1 MAAPA
6 SKPYLSSGYIALALR
21 LQESAGDLSAS
32 DAREKLLK
40 AIMDAAITPLSEVGR
55 RNNAGDQQVI
65 QTIHDHA
72 LALGACCDAGEEMME
87 RYISDKAREDMS
99 DSDFA
104 GKDKSFPIK
113 SQEDVDAAFHSIG
126 RAGADNYSSD
136 KIRENIIRIA
146 KRKGF
151 TLPKSAQESVAV
163 GGEGMKL
170 TESASTIEPIV
181 LKESRSDYEI
191 KLISPGKGSSAF
203 YPAEVLRR
211 DGPEVF
217 TAGTHVYLN
226 HPTAAEEA
234 QRPEGDVA
242 NLAGVLTTGA
252 VYHESHPKGEGLYAR
267 MKVFADHG
275 ALVEEKA
282 AHVGMSIRASGIAE
296 AGGKMRDGVPVLK
309 KLTAAT
315 SVDVVTRAG
324 AGGMILTEA
333 AKPQNSQEVSM
344 TEAEVTKL
352 VEAAVL
358 KAVETTVE
366 KTAGTVRSLTER
378 AIRGDAR
385 EEGARLLESVSLPP
399 ISKAR
404 VIEAVL
410 RDLPIKDGALDT
422 VRFGEIVTAESKREG
437 AYVGS
442 LTGGNRVTG
451 LGASSANI
459 VDPKEAEASRQAQE
473 QAAERSLKESA
484 ATFMRLGMTPQAAL
498 LAARGRAS

>member
-1 MAAPA
+1 MPAPA
-6 SKPYLSSGYIALALR
+6 SKPYLSAGYIALALK

-40 AIMDAAITPLSEVGR
+40 AIMDAAVTPLTEVGR
-55 RNNAGDQQVI
+55 RNNSSDQTLI

-72 LALGACCDAGEEMME
+72 TGLGAMCGAEEMAE
-87 RYISDKAREDMS
+87 
-99 DSDFA
+99 
-104 GKDKSFPIK
+104 
-113 SQEDVDAAFHSIG
+113 
-126 RAGADNYSSD
+126 
-136 KIRENIIRIA
+136 
-146 KRKGF
+146 
-151 TLPKSAQESVAV
+151 SASGSVAS
-163 GGEGMKL
+163 MKL
-170 TESASTIEPIV
+170 TESAATLEPIV
-181 LKESRSDYEI
+181 LREARADYEI
-191 KLISPGKGSSAF
+191 KLIQPGKGSSAF
-203 YPAEVLRR
+203 YPADVLRR

-282 AHVGMSIRASGIAE
+282 SHVGMSIRASGIAE
-296 AGGKMRDGVPVLK
+296 AGRMKDGVPVLK
-309 KLTAAT
+309 KLTAAQ
-315 SVDVVTRAG
+315 SVDVVTKAG
-324 AGGMILTEA
+324 AGGMILMEA
-333 AKPQNSQEVSM
+333 AKPQQIQQEVSM
-344 TEAEVTKL
+344 NEAEVTKL
-352 VEAAVL
+352 VESAVAAAVA
-358 KAVETTVE
+358 KAVETTVAN
-366 KTAGTVRSLTER
+366 TAGTVKSLTER

-459 VDPKEAEASRQAQE
+459 VDPKEAESRRQSEE

-484 ATFMRLGMTPQAAL
+484 ATFMRLGMTPTAAL